1 MVQLQVLSLWQPS
14 DLLSASKDF
23 RVKDSTD
30 LIIQS
35 FIALLWPGLPL
46 ELQNANVL
54 SGVHL
59 QVHPATMMLCDRW
72 SMETHGVMLGQVH
85 THMLQHGTRHVWIWL
100 RIAVYPEQAAAY
112 ALHKDLTFD
121 KRMQKGVSS
130 GISRPLSNSTSSF
143 STLRSNQQPVSVGFL
158 CSGRQ

>member
-1 MVQLQVLSLWQPS
+1 M
-14 DLLSASKDF
+14 LL
-23 RVKDSTD
+23 RVY
-30 LIIQS
+30 
-35 FIALLWPGLPL
+35 P
-46 ELQNANVL
+46 
-54 SGVHL
+54 
-59 QVHPATMMLCDRW
+59 
-72 SMETHGVMLGQVH
+72 H

-121 KRMQKGVSS
+121 KRIQKGVSS

-143 STLRSNQQPVSVGFL
+143 SSLRSNQQPVSVGFL

>member
-30 LIIQS
+30 LITQS

-59 QVHPATMMLCDRW
+59 QVHPATMMLCDR
-72 SMETHGVMLGQVH
+72 
-85 THMLQHGTRHVWIWL
+85 
-100 RIAVYPEQAAAY
+100 
-112 ALHKDLTFD
+112 
-121 KRMQKGVSS
+121 
-130 GISRPLSNSTSSF
+130 
-143 STLRSNQQPVSVGFL
+143 
-158 CSGRQ
+158 